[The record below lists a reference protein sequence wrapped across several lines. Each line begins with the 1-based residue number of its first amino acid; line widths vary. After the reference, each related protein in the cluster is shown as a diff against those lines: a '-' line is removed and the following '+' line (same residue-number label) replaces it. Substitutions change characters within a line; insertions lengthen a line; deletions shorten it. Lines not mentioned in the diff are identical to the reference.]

1 METISR
7 QVDDLQPQERSAV
20 ELLLGHRLQGSER
33 MILQIVEAETSD
45 PPARTADADN
55 QLPAWCN
62 VYAGL
67 SDQQVRT
74 IDESIVRCRVTRSIE

>member
-1 METISR
+1 
-7 QVDDLQPQERSAV
+7 
-20 ELLLGHRLQGSER
+20 

-74 IDESIVRCRVTRSIE
+74 IDESIVRCRVTRSFE